1 MLVEESK
8 RYCYMNH
15 AEQNKT
21 LDVEIYI
28 QESYKISLSFKADA
42 LGTCKVSAT
51 QTAKVKL

>member
-1 MLVEESK
+1 
-8 RYCYMNH
+8 MNH